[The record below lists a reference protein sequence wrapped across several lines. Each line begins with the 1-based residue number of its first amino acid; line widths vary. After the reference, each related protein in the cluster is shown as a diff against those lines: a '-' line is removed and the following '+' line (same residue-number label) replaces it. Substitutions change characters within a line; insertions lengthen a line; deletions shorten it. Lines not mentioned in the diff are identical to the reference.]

1 LKQLT
6 YAQNFEKLQEVLKM
20 PIEVLYKSEDG
31 EAWKF
36 FLSREEYWVLKKEW
50 KTEKEISKAA
60 ENHE

>member
-1 LKQLT
+1 
-6 YAQNFEKLQEVLKM
+6 M